1 MKRILILGGTT
12 EARRLAERL
21 APRADVTVTLSLAGR
36 TAAPAAQPVPV
47 RIGGFGGAAGL
58 AAFLEVQAIDVLIDA
73 THPYAAQISKNAAEA
88 AARAR
93 VPLLA
98 IERPAWEPVEAD
110 RWIGVADM
118 PAAVAALGGTPRR
131 VFLAL
136 GRNELRP
143 FEAAPGH
150 FYLIRSV
157 DPVTPPLALPQAEYL
172 TGRGPFDEAAEE
184 KLLAAHRIDVI
195 VAKNSG
201 GAATYGKIAA
211 ARRLGLPVIMLRRA
225 PPRTQVAGNIM
236 AAGNVEEVLARLD
249 HLLTSTAARG
259 V

>member
-12 EARRLAERL
+12 EARRLAEGL
-21 APRADVTVTLSLAGR
+21 ASRTDLAVTLSLAGR

-47 RIGGFGGAAGL
+47 RVGGFGGAEGL
-58 AAFLEVQAIDVLIDA
+58 AAWLQAQAIDAVIDA
-73 THPYAAQISKNAAEA
+73 THPYAAQISRNAAEA
-88 AARAR
+88 AARTR

-98 IERPAWEPVEAD
+98 IERPAWEPIDGD
-110 RWIGVADM
+110 RWIEVADM
-118 PAAVAALGGTPRR
+118 PAAVAALGTAPRR

-143 FEAAPGH
+143 FEAAPQH
-150 FYLIRSV
+150 FYLVRSV
-157 DPVTPPLALPQAEYL
+157 DPVEPPLALPDAIYL
-172 TGRGPFDEAAEE
+172 TGRGPFNEAAEYA
-184 KLLAAHRIDVI
+184 LLVQHRIDVI

-211 ARRLGLPVIMLRRA
+211 ARRLGLPVIMLQRP
-225 PPRTQVAGNIM
+225 PPRAE
-236 AAGNVEEVLARLD
+236 AAKSVEEVLARLD
-249 HLLTSTAARG
+249 HVLAPAAVRG

>member
-21 APRADVTVTLSLAGR
+21 ASRPDLAVTLSLAGR

-47 RIGGFGGAAGL
+47 RVGGFGGAAGL
-58 AAFLEVQAIDVLIDA
+58 AAFLEAQAFDVLIDA
-73 THPYAAQISKNAAEA
+73 THPYAVQISANAVDA
-88 AARAR
+88 AARVR
-93 VPLLA
+93 IPLLA
-98 IERPAWEPVEAD
+98 IERPAWEPEDGD
-110 RWIGVADM
+110 RWTEVADM
-118 PAAVAALGGTPRR
+118 PAAVAALGTARRR

-143 FEAAPGH
+143 FETAPQH
-150 FYLIRSV
+150 FYLVRSV
-157 DPVTPPLALPQAEYL
+157 DPVEPPLALPNAIYL
-172 TGRGPFDEAAEE
+172 TGRGPFHEAAEQA
-184 KLLAAHRIDVI
+184 LLVRYRIDVI

-211 ARRLGLPVIMLRRA
+211 ARPLGLPVIMLQRP
-225 PPRTQVAGNIM
+225 PPRAGT
-236 AAGNVEEVLARLD
+236 AENVEEVLARLD
-249 HLLTSTAARG
+249 HVLASTLARG

>member
-12 EARRLAERL
+12 EARHLAERL
-21 APRADVTVTLSLAGR
+21 VPRADVTVTLSLAGR
-36 TAAPAAQPVPV
+36 TAAPAALPVPV

-58 AAFLEVQAIDVLIDA
+58 AAFLEGQAIDVLIDA
-73 THPYAAQISKNAAEA
+73 THPYAAQISANAAEA
-88 AARAR
+88 AARALI
-93 VPLLA
+93 PLLA
-98 IERPAWEPVEAD
+98 IERPAWEPVESD
-110 RWIGVADM
+110 RWIEVADM
-118 PAAVAALGGTPRR
+118 PTAVAALGSVARR

-211 ARRLGLPVIMLRRA
+211 ARRLGLPVIVLQRP

-236 AAGNVEEVLARLD
+236 TAGNVEEMLARLD
-249 HLLTSTAARG
+249 HLLASTTARG